1 MSRTNDFSV
10 LIGLDCASSKHDV
23 CIQYADGTRELAVV
37 KHSAEA
43 IEQWITEL
51 HQQHP
56 GQIAIALELSKGPIV
71 YALQKYS
78 FVTLFPINPTMLCRY
93 RRALSPSGA
102 KDDPTDASIALELL
116 VRYPDKIT
124 PLKMADDKIRKLAF
138 LVEERRRLV
147 DEKKRYVN
155 RLINALKQYYPQ
167 PLEWFTHRDSQ
178 LFVEFITRWPSLDRI
193 KRAKPDTI
201 SRFLT
206 SRGSFAKLVSPRLEA
221 IKSATP
227 LTYDSVVIESNK
239 LLAITL
245 ANQILPIIT
254 AIKTFE
260 QEIEAIYHEM
270 PDAAL
275 YESLPGVGKCLGPR
289 LLVAFGE
296 DRNRFGSAQ
305 EVQKYA
311 GIAPVTERSGK
322 TAWVQWRWGCS
333 KFIRQAFTE
342 WSAKSVLY
350 SYWAQ
355 LYYEQQKK
363 KGNSHHQAVRSLA
376 FKWIRILY
384 RCWKTNTPYNE
395 TQYLKVLK
403 ERNSPLL
410 G

>member
-1 MSRTNDFSV
+1 MSRANEFSV
-10 LIGLDCASSKHDV
+10 LIGLDWADAKHDV
-23 CIQYADGTRELAVV
+23 CMQYSDGTREFAVI

-43 IEQWITEL
+43 IEQWITKL
-51 HQQHP
+51 HQQHS
-56 GQIAIALELSKGPIV
+56 GRIAIALELAKGPIV
-71 YALQKYS
+71 YALQKYH

-93 RRALSPSGA
+93 RRALSTSGA

-116 VRYPDKIT
+116 IRYPDKIT
-124 PLKMADDKIRKLAF
+124 PLKMTDDKVRKLAF

-178 LFVEFITRWPSLDRI
+178 LFIEFISRWSSLDKI

-201 SRFLT
+201 ARFLT
-206 SRGSFAKLVSPRLEA
+206 SRGSFAKLVTPRLEA
-221 IKSATP
+221 IKDAKP
-227 LTYDSVVIESNK
+227 LTHDSVIIEFNK
-239 LLAITL
+239 LLVLTL
-245 ANQILPIIT
+245 SNQLLPLIT

-260 QEIEAIYHEM
+260 QEIKAIYNDM
-270 PDAAL
+270 ADAPL
-275 YESLPGVGKCLGPR
+275 FESLPGVGKCLGPR

-322 TAWVQWRWGCS
+322 SAWVHWRWGCS
-333 KFIRQAFTE
+333 KLISQTFTE
-342 WSAKSVLY
+342 WSAKSILY

-363 KGNSHHQAVRSLA
+363 KGSTHHQAVRSLA

-384 RCWKTNTPYNE
+384 RCWKTKTPYNE
-395 TQYLKVLK
+395 TQYLKALR
-403 ERNSPLL
+403 ERSSPLL

>member
-1 MSRTNDFSV
+1 
-10 LIGLDCASSKHDV
+10 
-23 CIQYADGTRELAVV
+23 
-37 KHSAEA
+37 
-43 IEQWITEL
+43 
-51 HQQHP
+51 
-56 GQIAIALELSKGPIV
+56 
-71 YALQKYS
+71 
-78 FVTLFPINPTMLCRY
+78 MLCRY
-93 RRALSPSGA
+93 RRALSTSGA

-116 VRYPDKIT
+116 IRYPDKIT
-124 PLKMADDKIRKLAF
+124 PLKMTDDNVRKLAF

-178 LFVEFITRWPSLDRI
+178 LFVEFIIRWPSLDKI

-201 SRFLT
+201 ARFLT
-206 SRGSFAKLVSPRLEA
+206 SRGSFAKLVAPRLEA
-221 IKSATP
+221 IKDAKP
-227 LTYDSVVIESNK
+227 LTHDSVIIEFNK
-239 LLAITL
+239 LLVLTL
-245 ANQILPIIT
+245 SNQLLPLIT

-260 QEIEAIYHEM
+260 QEIKAIYNNM
-270 PDAAL
+270 ADAPL
-275 YESLPGVGKCLGPR
+275 FESLPGVGKCLGPR
-289 LLVAFGE
+289 LLVALGS

-322 TAWVQWRWGCS
+322 SAWVHWRWGCS
-333 KFIRQAFTE
+333 KFIRQTFTE
-342 WSAKSVLY
+342 WSAKSILY

-363 KGNSHHQAVRSLA
+363 KGSTHHQAVRSLA

-384 RCWKTNTPYNE
+384 RCWKTKTPYNE
-395 TQYLKVLK
+395 TQYLKALK

>member
-1 MSRTNDFSV
+1 MSRENEFSV
-10 LIGLDCASSKHDV
+10 LIGLYWASAKHDV
-23 CIQYADGTRELAVV
+23 CIQYQDGTRELAVI

-43 IEQWITEL
+43 IDEWITKL
-51 HQQHP
+51 HHQHP

-71 YALQKYS
+71 YALQKYP

-116 VRYPDKIT
+116 VRYPQKIT
-124 PLKMADDKIRKLAF
+124 PLKMTADKIRKLAF

-147 DEKKRYVN
+147 DERKRYAN

-178 LFVEFITRWPSLDRI
+178 LFIEFITRWPSLDKI
-193 KRAKPDTI
+193 KRAKPDTV

-206 SRGSFAKLVSPRLEA
+206 SRGSFAKLVAPRLEA
-221 IKSATP
+221 IKNATP
-227 LTYDSVVIESNK
+227 LTNDDVIIESNK
-239 LLAITL
+239 LLPITL

-254 AIKTFE
+254 AIRTFE
-260 QEIEAIYHEM
+260 QEIDTLYHDM
-270 PDAAL
+270 PDAPL

-305 EVQKYA
+305 EIQKYA

-322 TAWVQWRWGCS
+322 SAWVHWRWGCS
-333 KFIRQAFTE
+333 KFIRQTFTE

-363 KGNSHHQAVRSLA
+363 KGNTHHQAVRSLA

-395 TQYLKVLK
+395 TQYLKALK

-410 G
+410 R

>member
-10 LIGLDCASSKHDV
+10 LIGLDWASSKHDV
-23 CIQYADGTRELAVV
+23 CIQYADGTRQLAVV

-56 GQIAIALELSKGPIV
+56 GQIAIALELPKGPIV

-155 RLINALKQYYPQ
+155 RLINALKQYYPR

-245 ANQILPIIT
+245 ANQILPIVT

-322 TAWVQWRWGCS
+322 TAWVHWRWGCS
-333 KFIRQAFTE
+333 KFIRQTFTE

-350 SYWAQ
+350 SY
-355 LYYEQQKK
+355 
-363 KGNSHHQAVRSLA
+363 
-376 FKWIRILY
+376 
-384 RCWKTNTPYNE
+384 
-395 TQYLKVLK
+395 
-403 ERNSPLL
+403 
-410 G
+410 